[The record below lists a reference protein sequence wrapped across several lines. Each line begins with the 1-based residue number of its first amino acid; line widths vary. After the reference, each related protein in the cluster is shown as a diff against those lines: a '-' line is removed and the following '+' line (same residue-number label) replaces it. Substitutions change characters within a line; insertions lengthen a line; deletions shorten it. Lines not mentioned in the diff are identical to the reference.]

1 MKLPFISSKRRNPK
15 PPVSSAKTGAKT
27 SAGGKGLG
35 LLIALLLAAMLAMAV
50 VYSMVAIQGG
60 YDKEY
65 LGLVGEQRVLSQR
78 ISKFAGQ
85 ANRGL
90 PVTFDQLKKYRDE
103 FAYNLQLL
111 RAGNPDTGMPP
122 SSDDAVIAKLN
133 TVVRYWKRYDENAKV
148 IIDAR
153 GVVIALRE
161 IVRLINQNSAQLLSL
176 TDDVATLM
184 AQKGARPR

>member
-103 FAYNLQLL
+103 FYRRFA
-111 RAGNPDTGMPP
+111 A
-122 SSDDAVIAKLN
+122 SSASGERSPLVRVTWPAISWVLKRS
-133 TVVRYWKRYDENAKV
+133 TV
-148 IIDAR
+148 
-153 GVVIALRE
+153 
-161 IVRLINQNSAQLLSL
+161 
-176 TDDVATLM
+176 
-184 AQKGARPR
+184 